1 MTDLLTLSR
10 RVSEAD
16 GPSRELDL
24 QVSAALFW
32 KPGWIDSVRTA
43 MAPAGT
49 VWFTAGNCD
58 QAMAL
63 HCDWTASLDA
73 VAALIAE
80 KLPGWAWS
88 AGVDHEEFLMA
99 GEPPCSG
106 TVMGNVREWQPA
118 FDEPPEIAYDHHER
132 KAATPALALLS
143 AAILAIHERKEP

>member
-10 RVSEAD
+10 RVSEAE

-80 KLPGWAWS
+80 KLPPTWAWTLGKNLHHQTWGAS
-88 AGVDHEEFLMA
+88 VNNL
-99 GEPPCSG
+99 
-106 TVMGNVREWQPA
+106 N
-118 FDEPPEIAYDHHER
+118 DEGAPYSVSWGGYSQS
-132 KAATPALALLS
+132 PALALLS
-143 AAILAIHERKEP
+143 AALLAIHERNKSDE